1 MSDIISQDLNDS
13 IEEKPTGESLV
24 PGHSRLRPFLLAVL
38 LTALFTGPI
47 LVIELIAPRPAW
59 SALPV
64 IVFFVALEAT
74 YTTDWLYQPQRRHLS
89 RINYRLA
96 EFIVIALFL
105 RLLSW
110 AVSGGVPPLEV
121 WRGYLLAP
129 LSFFDSTYMIYLLIA
144 LLAWERS
151 VHFSSLFMQLSLSA
165 SEVDYYSLPRLEQAR
180 RFHDR
185 PIDRER
191 PAVFAGLVK
200 SWLGGGLLL
209 VLFAALTTVDLP
221 TLDLAR
227 GVRTINRLGLRPEM
241 LAALLIYF
249 LLGLWLISQGRLA
262 MVRSRWLAEGTMSR
276 PGVIATWRRT
286 SLTLLL
292 LVALVAAFLPI
303 GSTFAIAAVLRAIVA
318 ALFFVVQLLF
328 LALTLLF
335 VTLVSLL
342 GIEQQAEEEM
352 ELVPQQPEFP
362 TLAPQDTPMSE
373 TSALLAGG
381 FFWLLVVAVVVI
393 ALAFFLRDRGYG
405 LEQFGALKMW
415 WQSLQAWLGRF
426 FGGAA
431 RQATTLRQSLS
442 TRLRALRPDA
452 GGARTPWRFFRINAL
467 PPRQQVRYFYLS
479 TVRRAEEKGVPRGGS
494 ETPVEYAQH
503 LKENWPEAGE
513 EIEALTGAFLE
524 ARYSRRDFEVEEVN
538 PVKAIW
544 RRVRSALRRSR
555 HPDEAEPDD
564 E

>member
-1 MSDIISQDLNDS
+1 MSERPRQDLNK
-13 IEEKPTGESLV
+13 IEDQVPAGESLD
-24 PGHSRLRPFLLAVL
+24 PGHSRLRPLLLAVL

-47 LVIELIAPRPAW
+47 LVVDLISPRPAW

-64 IVFFVALEAT
+64 VVFFVVLEAT
-74 YTTDWLYQPQRRHLS
+74 YTTYWLHQPQRRHLS
-89 RINYRLA
+89 RVNYRLA
-96 EFIVIALFL
+96 EFIVIALAL

-110 AVSGGVPPLEV
+110 GISGGIPSSEV

-129 LSFFDSTYMIYLLIA
+129 LSFFDSTYLIYLLIA
-144 LLAWERS
+144 LFAWERGA
-151 VHFSSLFMQLSLSA
+151 HFSGLFIDLSLSPT
-165 SEVDYYSLPRLEQAR
+165 EVDYYSLPRLEQAR

-191 PAVFAGLVK
+191 PAVFAQLVK

-209 VLFAALTTVDLP
+209 VFFAALTTVDLP

-227 GVRTINRLGLRPEM
+227 GVRTINRLGLRSEM

-262 MVRSRWLAEGTMSR
+262 MVRSRWLAEGTVSR

-286 SLTLLL
+286 SLVLLL

-303 GSTFAIAAVLRAIVA
+303 GSTFAIAAVLRAIVTA
-318 ALFFVVQLLF
+318 IFFVVQLLF
-328 LALTLLF
+328 LALTLFF
-335 VTLVSLL
+335 VTLVNLL
-342 GIEQQAEEEM
+342 GIEPEQGEEM
-352 ELVPQQPEFP
+352 DLVPQQPEFP
-362 TLAPQDTPMSE
+362 PLAPQDAPLSE

-381 FFWLLVVAVVVI
+381 LFWLLVVAVVMV
-393 ALAFFLRDRGYG
+393 ALTFFLRDRGYR
-405 LEQFGALKMW
+405 LEQFGVLKSW
-415 WQSLQAWLGRF
+415 WQSVQLWLERL

-431 RQATTLRQSLS
+431 RQATVLRQSLGA
-442 TRLRALRPDA
+442 RLRQLRPDT
-452 GGARTPWRFFRINAL
+452 GSARTPWRFMRINAL

-494 ETPVEYAQH
+494 ETPAEYARH

-524 ARYSRRDFEVEEVN
+524 ARYSRRDFETEELN

-544 RRVRSALRRSR
+544 RRVRSALRRPR
-555 HPDEAEPDD
+555 HPDDEAPHGE
-564 E
+564 

>member
-1 MSDIISQDLNDS
+1 M
-13 IEEKPTGESLV
+13 PAGESLV
-24 PGHSRLRPFLLAVL
+24 PGHSRLRPLLLAVL

-47 LVIELIAPRPAW
+47 LVIDLISPQPAW

-64 IVFFVALEAT
+64 VVFFVVLEAT
-74 YTTDWLYQPQRRHLS
+74 YTTNWLHQPQRRHLS
-89 RINYRLA
+89 RVNYRLA
-96 EFIVIALFL
+96 EFIVIALLL

-110 AVSGGVPPLEV
+110 GMSGGIPSSEV

-129 LSFFDSTYMIYLLIA
+129 LSFFDSTYLVYLLIA
-144 LLAWERS
+144 LFAWERGA
-151 VHFSSLFMQLSLSA
+151 HFSGLFIDLSLSA

-191 PAVFAGLVK
+191 PAVFAQLVK

-209 VLFAALTTVDLP
+209 VFFAALTTVDLP

-227 GVRTINRLGLRPEM
+227 GVRTINRLGLRSEM

-262 MVRSRWLAEGTMSR
+262 MIRSRWLAEGTVSR

-286 SLTLLL
+286 SLVLLL

-303 GSTFAIAAVLRAIVA
+303 GSTFAIAAVLRAIITAV
-318 ALFFVVQLLF
+318 FFVVQLLF

-335 VTLVSLL
+335 VTLVNLL
-342 GIEQQAEEEM
+342 GIEPEQGEEM
-352 ELVPQQPEFP
+352 DLVPQQPEFP
-362 TLAPQDTPMSE
+362 QLAPQDGPLSE

-381 FFWLLVVAVVVI
+381 LFWLLVVAVAMV
-393 ALAFFLRDRGYG
+393 ALAFFLRDRGYR
-405 LEQFGALKMW
+405 LEQFGVLKSW
-415 WQSLQAWLGRF
+415 WQSVQLWLERL

-431 RQATTLRQSLS
+431 RQATVLRHSLGARLRQ
-442 TRLRALRPDA
+442 LRPDT
-452 GGARTPWRFFRINAL
+452 GSARTPWRFMRINAL

-479 TVRRAEEKGVPRGGS
+479 TVRRAEEKGVPRGDS
-494 ETPVEYAQH
+494 ETPAEYAQH

-513 EIEALTGAFLE
+513 EIEALTDAFLE
-524 ARYSRRDFEVEEVN
+524 ARYSRRDFETEELN

-544 RRVRSALRRSR
+544 RRVRSALRRPR
-555 HPDEAEPDD
+555 HPDDKAPDS